1 MSQEVSGKAGVNA
14 NHSDEG
20 VYENEPKL
28 ESRWNKNNQVPA
40 NPDNTRSSSYRVTS
54 LFVLMLCILLLT
66 TITVLLI
73 KFNNLL
79 IDIGQLQTSYNNL
92 TVARDQLQTSYN
104 NLTVERNQL
113 QTNYNNLII
122 ERDQL
127 QTSYNNLTVE
137 RNQVETSYNNLI
149 IERDQLQTNY
159 NNLIIERDRLK
170 TSYKNMTVERDQL
183 QTNYN
188 NLTTERDQLQ
198 TSYNNQITQR
208 DQLQKDREEL
218 QRLSKLGWM
227 HFNSSIYYISNEEK
241 NQTESRMDCRQRD
254 ADLVI
259 INNKEEQEFVSKL
272 LCSRKAWIGLN
283 DRDTEGVWKWVDDT
297 PLTTGYWGH
306 GEPNSKAGDEDC
318 VITCEMSDIVWNWA
332 DYPCDYEF
340 FWICERDLCLK
351 DPHYC

>member
-73 KFNNLL
+73 KFQNLT
-79 IDIGQLQTSYNNL
+79 IERDQLQTSYSNL
-92 TVARDQLQTSYN
+92 TIEKDQLQTSYN
-104 NLTVERNQL
+104 NLT
-113 QTNYNNLII
+113 I

-137 RNQVETSYNNLI
+137 RDQLQTSYNNL
-149 IERDQLQTNY
+149 
-159 NNLIIERDRLK
+159 
-170 TSYKNMTVERDQL
+170 VVV
-183 QTNYN
+183 
-188 NLTTERDQLQ
+188 RDQLQ
-198 TSYNNQITQR
+198 TSYNNLTIER

-283 DRDTEGVWKWVDDT
+283 DRDTEGVWKWLDDIS
-297 PLTTGYWGH
+297 LTTGYWGH

-340 FWICERDLCLK
+340 FWICDRDLCLK